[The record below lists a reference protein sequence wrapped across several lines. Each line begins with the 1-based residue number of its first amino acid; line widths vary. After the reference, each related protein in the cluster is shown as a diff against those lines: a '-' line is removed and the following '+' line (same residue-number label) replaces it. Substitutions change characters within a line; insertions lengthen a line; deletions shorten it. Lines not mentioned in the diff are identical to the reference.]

1 MSILAD
7 TSGLLALLDADSAWH
22 GAASGLLGRE
32 ELLVPSSVLCEVDYM
47 AATRLGAATAQ
58 AFLEDVVNGAYGFLN
73 VEFTDIARALELM
86 RAHADARIGYV
97 DASVVALAERHR
109 LNRVLTL
116 DRRHFSIFRPKGLTH
131 LELLP

>member
-7 TSGLLALLDADSAWH
+7 TSGLLALLDVDSERH
-22 GAASGLLGRE
+22 GAARTLLAQE

-47 AATRLGAATAQ
+47 VTTRLGAAVAQ
-58 AFLEDVVNGAYGFLN
+58 AFLEDVVSGAYGFLQ
-73 VEFTDIARALELM
+73 VEFTDVARALELM
-86 RAHADARIGYV
+86 RTYADAQVGYV

-116 DRRHFSIFRPKGLTH
+116 DRRHFSMFRPKGSTH